1 MTRLLVL
8 LLLAYL
14 VYLGLKTLMLRLQG
28 SVRVETLRDQ
38 PPRRVEATVHR
49 PKAEELI
56 ACSICGVHVPHSRTR
71 VGERGEVLCVECGST
86 PTESAP
92 TKPPAWG

>member
-28 SVRVETLRDQ
+28 AVRVETLRDQ
-38 PPRRVEATVHR
+38 PPRRVHATVHR
-49 PKAEELI
+49 PEGEELV
-56 ACSICGVHVPHSRTR
+56 ACARCGTHVPKSRTR
-71 VGERGEVLCVECGST
+71 EGEGGVVCGACGSQ
-86 PTESAP
+86 
-92 TKPPAWG
+92 